1 MSDTNKPTFHL
12 VYDMWDSMIEEVK
25 TIIYLQEGKQFDDV
39 SFFYNV
45 VHEILNDR
53 WAKSCTPLHCLAHSL
68 NPK

>member
-1 MSDTNKPTFHL
+1 
-12 VYDMWDSMIEEVK
+12 MWDAMIEEVK

-39 SFFYNV
+39 SLFYNV
-45 VHEILNDR
+45 VHGILNDH